1 MQGDEAEFEYT
12 PGLLETPSMM
22 TPNIVLHASMKSVFN
37 TALANIPNPRD
48 TMSTSNSSPVLTTSS
63 ETQSPISTAD
73 VKVSKIEDELKLS
86 FSEPRKPT
94 PSPFQKMSSTN
105 VFNLDKPPTVITN
118 DDGTTIEIPSTAD
131 VVKELEALT
140 NTNPLQFQVKLL
152 NNNDNH
158 EREITATMN
167 GDNIRYDSPP
177 TLNMGIVSPKKKFL
191 IRSQSH
197 TEPMSPIIINNNL
210 SQSQKPNNDNSIL
223 NLQNGLD
230 DENSIEDPIG
240 NHFTRVSDI
249 PTIAHS
255 NNTNIDNNQQFKPI
269 IDNRHEHHLNI
280 QFKNEHN
287 MMPHSVLKQQQ
298 QIVINSNNNN
308 NNNNHN
314 NDNNPKRTF
323 QSTNIGNNIPAL
335 TKANTIVMPQA
346 PVNEV
351 TSTDQ
356 LSTAKRQRTAP
367 EQMNPTV
374 MNFRSTF
381 PTSAVSAAATNT
393 LTSTTT
399 TNGSNGNGGSDDQR
413 KKQIRDS
420 NREAARRCRERRRQ
434 YIEQLEGNLEQ
445 HKAQIKQLNDKLARV
460 ERENTQLRA
469 ILSET
474 KLLHPASRISA
485 NESHVEYANVVNATG
500 MNINSESNHQ
510 IDGRTIQRSYID
522 RNNL

>member
-1 MQGDEAEFEYT
+1 
-12 PGLLETPSMM
+12 
-22 TPNIVLHASMKSVFN
+22 
-37 TALANIPNPRD
+37 
-48 TMSTSNSSPVLTTSS
+48 
-63 ETQSPISTAD
+63 
-73 VKVSKIEDELKLS
+73 
-86 FSEPRKPT
+86 
-94 PSPFQKMSSTN
+94 
-105 VFNLDKPPTVITN
+105 
-118 DDGTTIEIPSTAD
+118 
-131 VVKELEALT
+131 
-140 NTNPLQFQVKLL
+140 
-152 NNNDNH
+152 
-158 EREITATMN
+158 
-167 GDNIRYDSPP
+167 
-177 TLNMGIVSPKKKFL
+177 
-191 IRSQSH
+191 
-197 TEPMSPIIINNNL
+197 
-210 SQSQKPNNDNSIL
+210 
-223 NLQNGLD
+223 
-230 DENSIEDPIG
+230 
-240 NHFTRVSDI
+240 
-249 PTIAHS
+249 
-255 NNTNIDNNQQFKPI
+255 
-269 IDNRHEHHLNI
+269 
-280 QFKNEHN
+280 
-287 MMPHSVLKQQQ
+287 
-298 QIVINSNNNN
+298 
-308 NNNNHN
+308 
-314 NDNNPKRTF
+314 
-323 QSTNIGNNIPAL
+323 NNIPAL

>member
-105 VFNLDKPPTVITN
+105 VFNLDKPPTIITN

-230 DENSIEDPIG
+230 DENSIDDP
-240 NHFTRVSDI
+240 
-249 PTIAHS
+249 
-255 NNTNIDNNQQFKPI
+255 
-269 IDNRHEHHLNI
+269 
-280 QFKNEHN
+280 
-287 MMPHSVLKQQQ
+287 
-298 QIVINSNNNN
+298 
-308 NNNNHN
+308 
-314 NDNNPKRTF
+314 
-323 QSTNIGNNIPAL
+323 IGNNIPAL